1 MSTVIRAAG
10 PADVD
15 AICTLLHSKMNSK
28 FPVERWRRL
37 MSYPWLE
44 DKPDYGVVVESDGRI
59 LGYTGLIYSERMI
72 GDEQRGFRKERF
84 ASMSSWYL
92 DKSLRGRGLGKG
104 MLLATMEDTSL
115 TYTIFTNSSK
125 PIGIVKALGYQVL
138 DDRRY
143 HWHRSGAASSALVL
157 TRDIDGI
164 RERATAVQRQ
174 ILDDMQIMPVT
185 PIFLEIDGREA
196 LLFLS
201 IKSKGEDV
209 QWYDL
214 LYTSD
219 ADLFTDCAPL
229 LANSLLPDTPSV
241 LAADSR
247 LIRTPPAD
255 TICELLP
262 VERHFLSQSVEPRDI
277 DFLYSELQL
286 LDLKLD

>member
-15 AICTLLHSKMNSK
+15 GICQLLHTKMNSK
-28 FPVERWRRL
+28 FSVERWSRL
-37 MSYPWLE
+37 MSYPWLAE
-44 DKPDYGVVVESDGRI
+44 KPDFGKVVESDGQI
-59 LGYTGLIYSERMI
+59 LGYTGLIYSDRMI
-72 GDEQRGFRKERF
+72 GNPQSGFRKERF

-104 MLLATMEDTSL
+104 MLLATMENLDQTF
-115 TYTIFTNSSK
+115 TIFTNSSK

-143 HWHRSGAASSALVL
+143 HWHKTGLASEAITLIRDFDSIVL
-157 TRDIDGI
+157 RASDI
-164 RERATAVQRQ
+164 QRQ
-174 ILDDMQIMPVT
+174 ILEDMRSMPVT
-185 PIFLEIDGREA
+185 PVFLETDGRQA
-196 LLFLS
+196 LLFFS

-209 QWYDL
+209 LWFDL

-219 ADLFTDCAPL
+219 PELFTDCAQS
-229 LANSLLPDTPSV
+229 LADTLLPDTPSV

-247 LIRTPPAD
+247 LIKPPPAD
-255 TICELLP
+255 TFCQHLP
-262 VERHFLSQSVEPRDI
+262 VERHYLSKTVAPQEI

>member
-10 PADVD
+10 PDDV
-15 AICTLLHSKMNSK
+15 AGICTLLHTKMNAK
-28 FPVERWRRL
+28 FSIERWGRL
-37 MSYPWLE
+37 MSYPWMD
-44 DKPDYGVVVESDGRI
+44 DKPDYGVVVESDGQI

-72 GDEQRGFRKERF
+72 GDEQRGFRQERF

-104 MLLATMEDTSL
+104 MLLATMEDASQ

-143 HWHRSGAASSALVL
+143 HWHKSGDASSGIVVTQDVDRIFTQA
-157 TRDIDGI
+157 TDI
-164 RERATAVQRQ
+164 QKQ
-174 ILDDMQIMPVT
+174 ILTDMRDMPVT
-185 PIFLEIDGREA
+185 PVQVGFNGRHA
-196 LLFLS
+196 LMFFS

-209 QWYDL
+209 LWFDL

-219 ADLFTDCAPL
+219 AALFTASAPL
-229 LANSLLPDTPSV
+229 LANSLLPDAPSV

-247 LIRTPPAD
+247 LIETPPEG
-255 TICELLP
+255 TVCEHLP
-262 VERHFLSQSVEPRDI
+262 VERHYLSKTVEPRDI

>member
-1 MSTVIRAAG
+1 MSTVIRAAESG
-10 PADVD
+10 DID
-15 AICTLLHSKMNSK
+15 AICNLLHTKMNSK
-28 FPVERWRRL
+28 FSVERWSRL

-44 DKPDYGVVVESDGRI
+44 KKPDFGKVVESDGKI
-59 LGYTGLIYSERMI
+59 LGYTGLIYSQRMI
-72 GDEQRGFRKERF
+72 GDAQSGFRKERF

-104 MLLATMEDTSL
+104 MLLATMEDSSQTF
-115 TYTIFTNSSK
+115 TIFTNSSK

-143 HWHRSGAASSALVL
+143 HWHKAGTASS
-157 TRDIDGI
+157 GI
-164 RERATAVQRQ
+164 TLIKDFQSIRSRATDIQKQ
-174 ILDDMQIMPVT
+174 ILDDMQSMPVT
-185 PIFLEIDGREA
+185 PVWLEVDGRQA
-196 LLFLS
+196 LLIFS

-209 QWYDL
+209 LWFDL

-219 ADLFTDCAPL
+219 AELFTDCAQS
-229 LANSLLPDTPSV
+229 LADSLLPGTPAV

-247 LIRTPPAD
+247 LIKPPPAD
-255 TICELLP
+255 TICERLP
-262 VERHFLSQSVEPRDI
+262 VERHYLSKTVEPRDI

>member
-10 PADVD
+10 PGDVE
-15 AICTLLHSKMNSK
+15 AICTLLHTKMNSK
-28 FPVERWRRL
+28 FSVERWSRL
-37 MSYPWLE
+37 MSYPWLAE
-44 DKPDYGVVVESDGRI
+44 KPDFGKVVESDGQI
-59 LGYTGLIYSERMI
+59 LGYTGLIYSDRMI
-72 GDEQRGFRKERF
+72 GDPQRGFRKERF

-104 MLLATMEDTSL
+104 MLLATMEDSSQTF
-115 TYTIFTNSSK
+115 TIFTNSSK

-143 HWHRSGAASSALVL
+143 HWYKSGPASSAIVL
-157 TRDIDGI
+157 TRDFDRIHA
-164 RERATAVQRQ
+164 RATDIQRQ
-174 ILDDMQIMPVT
+174 ILKDMQSMPVT
-185 PIFLEIDGREA
+185 PVFVEVDDRQA

-209 QWYDL
+209 LWFDL

-229 LANSLLPDTPSV
+229 LANCLLPDAPSV

-247 LIRTPPAD
+247 LIKTPSED
-255 TICELLP
+255 TICEHLP
-262 VERHFLSQSVEPRDI
+262 VERHYLSKTVEPRDI

>member
-10 PADVD
+10 PDDVD
-15 AICTLLHSKMNSK
+15 AICTLLHTKMNSK
-28 FPVERWRRL
+28 FSIERWGRL
-37 MSYPWLE
+37 MSYPWLD
-44 DKPDYGVVVESDGRI
+44 DKPDYGVVVESDGQI

-72 GDEQRGFRKERF
+72 GDEQRGFRQERF

-143 HWHRSGAASSALVL
+143 HWHKSGDGSSEIIVRQDFNEIF
-157 TRDIDGI
+157 T
-164 RERATAVQRQ
+164 RATAIQKQ
-174 ILDDMQIMPVT
+174 ILTDMQAMPVT
-185 PIFLEIDGREA
+185 PVHVEFNGRDV
-196 LLFLS
+196 LLFFS
-201 IKSKGEDV
+201 IKTKGEDV
-209 QWYDL
+209 LWFDL

-219 ADLFTDCAPL
+219 AALFTDSAPW
-229 LANSLLPDTPSV
+229 LANALLPDTPAV

-247 LIRTPPAD
+247 LIDTPPEG
-255 TICELLP
+255 TLCEYLP
-262 VERHFLSQSVEPRDI
+262 VERHYLSQNVEPRDI